1 VSGSPDGAEAEVG
14 GGGVG
19 VSFSGADYQAESR
32 ILELEAEHNNRKI
45 QIEAIRRNMGLK

>member
-1 VSGSPDGAEAEVG
+1 
-14 GGGVG
+14 VG

>member
-1 VSGSPDGAEAEVG
+1 MSGSPDGAAADA